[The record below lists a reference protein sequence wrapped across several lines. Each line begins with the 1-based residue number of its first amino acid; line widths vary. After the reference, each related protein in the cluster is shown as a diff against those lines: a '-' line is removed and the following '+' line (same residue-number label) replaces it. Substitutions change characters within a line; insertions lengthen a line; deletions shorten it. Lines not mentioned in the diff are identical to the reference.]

1 MPEVKRASTRW
12 RPSDGKGKVVGL
24 YICTMRRYA
33 PSQYRQVLFQ
43 APTAALYYI
52 SSPTTAST
60 FALACCDDFC
70 QRRAKLYLTYCK
82 RAFGKPQ
89 SGKSAQQARAN
100 AYFFRRSVASR
111 GNSSAGP
118 HTLVNKLRRPFSSG
132 CTPVPSAAFSRRQ
145 KKVCARA
152 VNLFDKFPQ
161 VKYNCHINRIFA
173 NISTDLGP
181 VSFYRIAARCDYWTQ
196 NSRRNRQGD
205 FCFLLATGSDSFANL
220 FFCFPIV
227 FYRVPLQAN
236 MLTFFR
242 D

>member
-1 MPEVKRASTRW
+1 MPIRDIVREPAAGKRTYHRALIGEAARGISRW

-33 PSQYRQVLFQ
+33 PLQYRQVLLRV
-43 APTAALYYI
+43 PPAALYYI

-100 AYFFRRSVASR
+100 AYFFRRSVACI

-118 HTLVNKLRRPFSSG
+118 LTLTTILRHQLNVTWAPTCTSPFS
-132 CTPVPSAAFSRRQ
+132 
-145 KKVCARA
+145 
-152 VNLFDKFPQ
+152 L
-161 VKYNCHINRIFA
+161 
-173 NISTDLGP
+173 
-181 VSFYRIAARCDYWTQ
+181 RC
-196 NSRRNRQGD
+196 
-205 FCFLLATGSDSFANL
+205 
-220 FFCFPIV
+220 P
-227 FYRVPLQAN
+227 
-236 MLTFFR
+236 
-242 D
+242 

>member
-1 MPEVKRASTRW
+1 MPIRDIVREPAAGKRTYHKTTLGEAARGISRW

-24 YICTMRRYA
+24 YICTMRRYE
-33 PSQYRQVLFQ
+33 PSQYRQVLLR

-111 GNSSAGP
+111 GNSSTGP
-118 HTLVNKLRRPFSSG
+118 HYTKSRSSAPFYAISKFWG
-132 CTPVPSAAFSRRQ
+132 KGAGKHLLQQ
-145 KKVCARA
+145 KG
-152 VNLFDKFPQ
+152 FPR
-161 VKYNCHINRIFA
+161 KTTI
-173 NISTDLGP
+173 
-181 VSFYRIAARCDYWTQ
+181 
-196 NSRRNRQGD
+196 
-205 FCFLLATGSDSFANL
+205 
-220 FFCFPIV
+220 
-227 FYRVPLQAN
+227 
-236 MLTFFR
+236 
-242 D
+242 

>member
-33 PSQYRQVLFQ
+33 PSQYRQVLLR

-118 HTLVNKLRRPFSSG
+118 LTLVNKLRRSFSSG
-132 CTPVPSAAFSRRQ
+132 CTSRARRLFHLVKVKTPRQ
-145 KKVCARA
+145 CVGTSWCAN
-152 VNLFDKFPQ
+152 V
-161 VKYNCHINRIFA
+161 
-173 NISTDLGP
+173 
-181 VSFYRIAARCDYWTQ
+181 VSRLR
-196 NSRRNRQGD
+196 SER
-205 FCFLLATGSDSFANL
+205 
-220 FFCFPIV
+220 
-227 FYRVPLQAN
+227 
-236 MLTFFR
+236 
-242 D
+242 

>member
-1 MPEVKRASTRW
+1 MGV
-12 RPSDGKGKVVGL
+12 

-33 PSQYRQVLFQ
+33 PLQYRQVLLR

-100 AYFFRRSVASR
+100 AYFFRRSVACI

-118 HTLVNKLRRPFSSG
+118 LSYTSALRRRTSFTNLLWRPFSSG
-132 CTPVPSAAFSRRQ
+132 CTTRARRPFHKVPFRGMFRL
-145 KKVCARA
+145 R
-152 VNLFDKFPQ
+152 
-161 VKYNCHINRIFA
+161 
-173 NISTDLGP
+173 ST
-181 VSFYRIAARCDYWTQ
+181 
-196 NSRRNRQGD
+196 
-205 FCFLLATGSDSFANL
+205 
-220 FFCFPIV
+220 
-227 FYRVPLQAN
+227 
-236 MLTFFR
+236 
-242 D
+242 

>member
-1 MPEVKRASTRW
+1 MPIRDIVREPVAGKCTYHYALIGEAARGISRW

-33 PSQYRQVLFQ
+33 PLQYKQVLLR

-100 AYFFRRSVASR
+100 AYFFRRSVACI
-111 GNSSAGP
+111 GNSSTGP
-118 HTLVNKLRRPFSSG
+118 HYTHIRTSAPFLQGTLPGDVSATLR
-132 CTPVPSAAFSRRQ
+132 SAQ
-145 KKVCARA
+145 H
-152 VNLFDKFPQ
+152 DT
-161 VKYNCHINRIFA
+161 I
-173 NISTDLGP
+173 
-181 VSFYRIAARCDYWTQ
+181 
-196 NSRRNRQGD
+196 
-205 FCFLLATGSDSFANL
+205 
-220 FFCFPIV
+220 
-227 FYRVPLQAN
+227 
-236 MLTFFR
+236 
-242 D
+242 

>member
-1 MPEVKRASTRW
+1 MLPIKGHHREPAAGKRTYHCALMGEAARGISRW

-33 PSQYRQVLFQ
+33 PSQYRQVLLR

-100 AYFFRRSVASR
+100 AYFFRRSVAQHC
-111 GNSSAGP
+111 NTSSGP
-118 HTLVNKLRRPFSSG
+118 HYIG
-132 CTPVPSAAFSRRQ
+132 CFTSA
-145 KKVCARA
+145 
-152 VNLFDKFPQ
+152 
-161 VKYNCHINRIFA
+161 IFA
-173 NISTDLGP
+173 
-181 VSFYRIAARCDYWTQ
+181 
-196 NSRRNRQGD
+196 
-205 FCFLLATGSDSFANL
+205 
-220 FFCFPIV
+220 
-227 FYRVPLQAN
+227 
-236 MLTFFR
+236 
-242 D
+242 

>member
-1 MPEVKRASTRW
+1 MGEAARGISRW

-33 PSQYRQVLFQ
+33 PLQYRQVLLR

-100 AYFFRRSVASR
+100 AYFFRRSVACI

-118 HTLVNKLRRPFSSG
+118 HTLVNKLRRLFYKVLFRGMFRLCYASLNM
-132 CTPVPSAAFSRRQ
+132 TQLNLRNKTFFQ
-145 KKVCARA
+145 LVCAR
-152 VNLFDKFPQ
+152 
-161 VKYNCHINRIFA
+161 
-173 NISTDLGP
+173 P
-181 VSFYRIAARCDYWTQ
+181 VPAPS
-196 NSRRNRQGD
+196 
-205 FCFLLATGSDSFANL
+205 
-220 FFCFPIV
+220 
-227 FYRVPLQAN
+227 
-236 MLTFFR
+236 
-242 D
+242 

>member
-33 PSQYRQVLFQ
+33 PSQYRQVLLR

-100 AYFFRRSVASR
+100 AYFFRRSVACIAIPR
-111 GNSSAGP
+111 QDPLRKLP
-118 HTLVNKLRRPFSSG
+118 HFGALLIVGAQPVLGALSFSNNVPICTL
-132 CTPVPSAAFSRRQ
+132 A
-145 KKVCARA
+145 
-152 VNLFDKFPQ
+152 
-161 VKYNCHINRIFA
+161 H
-173 NISTDLGP
+173 
-181 VSFYRIAARCDYWTQ
+181 
-196 NSRRNRQGD
+196 
-205 FCFLLATGSDSFANL
+205 
-220 FFCFPIV
+220 
-227 FYRVPLQAN
+227 
-236 MLTFFR
+236 
-242 D
+242 

>member
-33 PSQYRQVLFQ
+33 PSQYRQVLLR
-43 APTAALYYI
+43 APTAALYCI

-100 AYFFRRSVASR
+100 AYFFFVARSPRSDLIPR
-111 GNSSAGP
+111 QDP
-118 HTLVNKLRRPFSSG
+118 LHKLPYFGDNNRIS
-132 CTPVPSAAFSRRQ
+132 
-145 KKVCARA
+145 KYKVC
-152 VNLFDKFPQ
+152 
-161 VKYNCHINRIFA
+161 
-173 NISTDLGP
+173 S
-181 VSFYRIAARCDYWTQ
+181 
-196 NSRRNRQGD
+196 
-205 FCFLLATGSDSFANL
+205 
-220 FFCFPIV
+220 
-227 FYRVPLQAN
+227 
-236 MLTFFR
+236 
-242 D
+242 